1 MPKFTLI
8 CEHDGDHCPSK
19 NTLEFDAIFLDDV
32 LEGFR
37 QFLKGCTFEFSGNL
51 EIVDIDYHREIEP
64 EPEYGEDVGAKVFD
78 SMVSNLTSGDNMSVQ
93 SYGAAQPLET
103 ISITS
108 IDLSEKCSVC
118 GLPKTIMERNTCFDP
133 KCGIK

>member
-8 CEHDGDHCPSK
+8 CEHDDSRNPSK

-51 EIVDIDYHREIEP
+51 ELVDYEVESECYQGHQDSESDIGHH
-64 EPEYGEDVGAKVFD
+64 VFD
-78 SMVSNLTSGDNMSVQ
+78 NMAKTLMNVPESNTTTV
-93 SYGAAQPLET
+93 
-103 ISITS
+103 
-108 IDLSEKCSVC
+108 CSVC
-118 GLPKTIMERNTCFDP
+118 KLPSSVMQRNLCFDAN
-133 KCGIK
+133 CGLK